1 MMVDDRTLLKDLI
14 DQPSVMAL
22 AEAVAAAQPGMAA
35 GAIFDQ
41 VFDPGWSELELKQRI
56 RHVAGVLRRVLPPDY
71 PGAIQ
76 VLRQAAADAQGLGFT
91 AMAFNDFVEEFGV
104 DDPEVSLPALEQFT
118 TLVSAEFAI
127 RPFIERYPDLV
138 FGQLLTWSR
147 SDDWRVRRLA
157 SEGSRPR
164 LPWGRGIPAL
174 KQDPSPVITILVAL
188 RDDPSEDVRRSVA
201 NNLNDISKDHPDLV
215 VEVLSE
221 WQNGSR
227 EVEALT
233 KHALRTLLKRGHP
246 GALAILGFS
255 ADPQVELRSAK
266 VDPVTVPVGG
276 SAQLHCEIKS
286 TGDQSQQLMIDYAVE
301 FQNKSGQGSRKVFK
315 GMVVELAPG
324 RAVQLR
330 RKINLQ
336 PLSTRNILPGRHAV
350 EVQVNGRVL
359 QRIEFEVTA

>member
-1 MMVDDRTLLKDLI
+1 MVDDRFLLKDLI

-22 AEAVAAAQPGMAA
+22 AEAVAAAHPGTAA

-41 VFDPGWSELELKQRI
+41 VFDRGWSELELKQRI
-56 RHVAGVLRRVLPPDY
+56 RHVARVLRRVLPPDY
-71 PGAIQ
+71 PRAIQ
-76 VLRQAAADAQGLGFT
+76 ALRQAAADVQGLGFT

-104 DDPEVSLPALEQFT
+104 EDPEVSLPALEQFT

-174 KQDPSPVITILVAL
+174 KQDPSPVIPILVAL

-215 VEVLSE
+215 VEMLSE
-221 WQNGSR
+221 WQNASP

-246 GALAILGFS
+246 GALAVLGFS
-255 ADPQVELRSAK
+255 AAPQVELDSAT

-276 SAQLHCEIKS
+276 SVQLRCEIKS

-301 FQNKSGQGSRKVFK
+301 FQSKSGQGSRKVFK

-324 RAVQLR
+324 RTVQLR
-330 RKINLQ
+330 RKINCQ
-336 PLSTRNILPGRHAV
+336 PLSTRAILPGRHAV

-359 QRIEFEVTA
+359 DRIEFEVTA